1 MNFGAALAAASGR
14 IDPREAKLLLREAS
28 GASAA
33 AVAAFPERELGAD
46 AAAKYFDWLT
56 RRELG
61 EPIAYLVGW
70 REFFSRRFEVGPG
83 VLIPRPETELLV
95 EAVLDRIARATSRVL
110 DLGTGSGA
118 IAITI
123 ACEAPQAE
131 VWAVDA
137 SDAALAIAQRNAAAL
152 GARVQFAKS
161 DWFSAL
167 ADQHFNVLVSNPPY
181 IADRDPHLEQGDLRS
196 EPRSAL
202 ASGQDGLDDIRRIIL
217 SAPSHLRP
225 DGWLLFEHGYDQ
237 AAAVREL
244 IDAAGFV
251 DVASLRDLAGIERV
265 SLGRWCSEKPVV

>member
-46 AAAKYFDWLT
+46 AAAKYFDWLS

-95 EAVLDRIARATSRVL
+95 EAVLDRVAPATARVL

-137 SDAALAIAQRNAAAL
+137 SDAALAIAQRNATAL
-152 GARVQFAKS
+152 GARVRFAKS
-161 DWFSAL
+161 DWF
-167 ADQHFNVLVSNPPY
+167 
-181 IADRDPHLEQGDLRS
+181 
-196 EPRSAL
+196 
-202 ASGQDGLDDIRRIIL
+202 
-217 SAPSHLRP
+217 
-225 DGWLLFEHGYDQ
+225 
-237 AAAVREL
+237 
-244 IDAAGFV
+244 
-251 DVASLRDLAGIERV
+251 
-265 SLGRWCSEKPVV
+265 

>member
-46 AAAKYFDWLT
+46 AAAKYFDWLS

-95 EAVLDRIARATSRVL
+95 EAVLGRIARAPSRVL

-118 IAITI
+118 IAISI

-131 VWAVDA
+131 VWALDA
-137 SDAALAIAQRNAAAL
+137 SDAALAIARRNATAL
-152 GARVQFAKS
+152 GARVRFAKS

-167 ADQHFNVLVSNPPY
+167 ADERFDVLVSNPPY
-181 IADRDPHLEQGDLRS
+181 IAERDPHLEQGDLRS